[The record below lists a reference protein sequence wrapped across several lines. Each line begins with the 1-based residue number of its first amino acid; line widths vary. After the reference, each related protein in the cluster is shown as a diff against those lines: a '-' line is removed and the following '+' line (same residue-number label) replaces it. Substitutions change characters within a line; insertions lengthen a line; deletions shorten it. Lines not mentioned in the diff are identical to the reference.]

1 MASPGLHVASPGP
14 ADLPGRFLLGAFDR
28 ASAAA
33 LLMALACV
41 LAGTGL
47 SVAAPVILARI
58 VDTLMSS
65 SAGAAPLVCA
75 YAACLGLARLAG
87 EGRTFL
93 HGRAEQDIV
102 RRLTRSAVAR
112 VFALPA
118 AFFLRRSSGE
128 LLQTLEN
135 GLQGYRLFLQ
145 HGVFTII
152 PGLLEMLVIGGVLAV
167 YLDAAFLLVFAAC
180 AILYGAVFFQAARS
194 VLRASRQVSAAR
206 IETTSGLADSLL
218 NIETIKALSGEAA
231 MTARLDARLLATRG
245 AWRSFHAVRARSGA
259 MIAIIFS
266 GGMMAVLLLSE
277 ARIRAGMMTP
287 GEIVLA
293 ASYMVQIVRPMELL
307 GFAARDLGQ
316 ASAFARRL
324 ACVLSEP
331 PEPDGGAVPDG
342 SAQGM
347 AITFENVTCHAGGDA
362 AVLRNLSF
370 DIVPGMKVAIVGP
383 SGSGKSTLLR
393 LLLRFL
399 KPGEGCIRVDGQ
411 DIGTLSPRL
420 LRRQIAYIAQS
431 PGLFN
436 DSLAFN
442 IGFPGTVMTSGT
454 LEDCLN
460 RVGLAHLACRTQGAG
475 ELGAALSGGE
485 RQRIAIARALKGTPR
500 LILADE
506 PTAALDAQTE
516 SAILNL
522 LKTTRPGA
530 TMILV
535 SHRLRAVRDMDMI
548 LVLASG
554 RIAESGTHEELLLL
568 GGTYAAL
575 WRQQEQ
581 EGPGEQQ

>member
-1 MASPGLHVASPGP
+1 MASPGQHMAGSRP
-14 ADLPGRFLLGAFDR
+14 ADLPGRFLAGAFDR
-28 ASAAA
+28 ASTAS
-33 LLMALACV
+33 LLLALACV

-47 SVAAPVILARI
+47 SVAAPVILADI
-58 VDTLMSS
+58 VDALASS
-65 SAGAAPLVCA
+65 QGSAAPLICA

-102 RRLTRSAVAR
+102 RRLTGSAVAR

-118 AFFLRRSSGE
+118 VFFLRRSSGE

-145 HGVFTII
+145 HGVFTLI

-167 YLDAAFLLVFAAC
+167 CLDGAFLLVFAAC
-180 AILYGAVFFQAARS
+180 ALLYGAVFFQAARS

-218 NIETIKALSGEAA
+218 NIETIKALSGEAT
-231 MTARLDARLLATRG
+231 MTARLDSRLMKTRD
-245 AWRSFHAVRARSGA
+245 AWRSFHAVRARSGVL
-259 MIAIIFS
+259 IALIFT

-277 ARIRAGMMTP
+277 SRIRAGTMTP

-293 ASYMVQIVRPMELL
+293 ASYMMQIVRPMELL

-324 ACVLSEP
+324 ADILRET
-331 PEPDGGAVPDG
+331 PEPGGGAVPAA

-347 AITFENVTCHAGGDA
+347 EITFENVSCRSPEGAPVLSELTFSIPAGT
-362 AVLRNLSF
+362 
-370 DIVPGMKVAIVGP
+370 KVGIVGP
-383 SGSGKSTLLR
+383 SGSGKSTLVR

-399 KPGEGCIRVDGQ
+399 DPGDGCIRIDGK
-411 DIGTLSPRL
+411 DISKLSPGL
-420 LRRQIAYIAQS
+420 LRRQIAWIPQS

-442 IGFPGTVMTSGT
+442 TGFPDTVISPDSLTDRLSS
-454 LEDCLN
+454 
-460 RVGLAHLACRTQGAG
+460 VGLAHLACRTSGAG
-475 ELGAALSGGE
+475 ERGAALSGGE
-485 RQRIAIARALKGTPR
+485 RQRIAIARAMKGTPR

-516 SAILNL
+516 SGILNL
-522 LKTTRPGA
+522 LQTAGSNA
-530 TMILV
+530 TLILV
-535 SHRLRAVRDMDMI
+535 SHRLRAVRDMDLI
-548 LVLASG
+548 LVLRGG
-554 RIAESGTHEELLLL
+554 RIIESGTHADLLLI
-568 GGTYAAL
+568 GGSYAAL
-575 WRQQEQ
+575 WQHQER
-581 EGPGEQQ
+581 EGPG